1 MNGMQQGSHPGQ
13 SERGRPR
20 VLRPVAHKQRLGRAD
35 RTPLG
40 RWFWEIDRVL
50 VMLVLVLVA
59 IGLVSVAAASPASA
73 RRYSDLTHIIAPLH
87 YFWRQVVWL
96 VIGLPLMFMTSLLPK
111 DRARRMAI
119 YVGLFCLLMMFAI
132 PLAGTEA
139 NGARRWIN
147 LAGFQFQPSEFL
159 KPAYVVAMAWLL
171 SLRNLDRTLPVM
183 RISAVVTAI
192 IAVLLMLQPDFGQTV
207 IFAGI
212 WMVLMMLAGISAR
225 VIGVLVGLG
234 VAAVVSA
241 YVLYSVA
248 RNRINAF
255 LFGEGD
261 DYQVQAAHNAITN
274 GGFFGTGPG
283 GGEAKFRL
291 PEAHTDYIYSVI
303 GEEFGLISCIAVA
316 LLYAAIV
323 VRVFVRLLDEEDD
336 FVLLASAGL
345 ATQFGLQ
352 AVINI
357 AVNVGLAPSKGM
369 TLPFISYGGSSMIAV
384 SAGFGLLLAFTR
396 RNPAA
401 KRSPYIVTRT

>member
-1 MNGMQQGSHPGQ
+1 MPTDGFHTPGS
-13 SERGRPR
+13 RGRPR
-20 VLRPVAHKQRLGRAD
+20 VVRSAPHHARLGRTD

-59 IGLVSVAAASPASA
+59 IGLVAVAAASPASA
-73 RRYSDLTHIIAPLH
+73 QRYSDFSHKMASLH
-87 YFWRQVVWL
+87 YFWRQVMWL
-96 VIGLPLMFMTSLLPK
+96 ILGLPVMFMTSLLPR
-111 DRARRMAI
+111 DSARRIAMG
-119 YVGLFCLLMMFAI
+119 VGIFCFVTLLFI
-132 PLAGTEA
+132 PLFGVEA
-139 NGARRWIN
+139 NGAKRWIN
-147 LAGFQFQPSEFL
+147 IVGFQFQPSEFL
-159 KPAYVVAMAWLL
+159 KPCYVVGLAWLL
-171 SLRNLDRTLPVM
+171 SLRNVDRSLPVM
-183 RISAVVTAI
+183 RISAAATAV
-192 IAVLLMLQPDFGQTV
+192 IAGLLMLQPDFGQTV
-207 IFAGI
+207 IFGGI
-212 WMVLMMLAGISAR
+212 WFVLMLLAGAPVRI
-225 VIGVLVGLG
+225 IGWLIAVGVGAVLG
-234 VAAVVSA
+234 A
-241 YVLYSVA
+241 YAFYSVA
-248 RNRINAF
+248 RTRINAF

-261 DYQVQAAHNAITN
+261 SYQVESAHKTITN

-283 GGEAKFRL
+283 GGEAKFHL
-291 PEAHTDYIYSVI
+291 PEAHTDYIFSVI
-303 GEEFGLISCIAVA
+303 GEEFGLITCLAVA

-345 ATQFGLQ
+345 AAQFGMQ